1 LARLSGG
8 DTPQAAVD
16 DARCLLPPIG
26 CGQPLT
32 ANDLTDQ
39 ETARRGIARF
49 EEEPLDNDPA
59 HREWTAEEDWD
70 QVQADAAF
78 IAHA

>member
-1 LARLSGG
+1 
-8 DTPQAAVD
+8 
-16 DARCLLPPIG
+16 
-26 CGQPLT
+26 
-32 ANDLTDQ
+32 
-39 ETARRGIARF
+39 RGIARF

-78 IAHA
+78 IAHARLEARVAELEALLAAEKARGDLLRDQRDGAREAVELEQAS